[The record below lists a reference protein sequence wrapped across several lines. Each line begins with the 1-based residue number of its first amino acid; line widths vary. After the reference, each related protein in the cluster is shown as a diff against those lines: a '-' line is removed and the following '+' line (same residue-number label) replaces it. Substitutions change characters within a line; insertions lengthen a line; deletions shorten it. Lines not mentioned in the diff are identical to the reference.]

1 MLRPDGEGHAETIE
15 VRCAI
20 EGFCTHRIA
29 GQLTTEKGKRLLD
42 ELGEIL
48 EQMRNAKMQ
57 TTAQTFID
65 CDHAFFIWPS
75 SAMWRTMSLIS
86 CSSSFCI

>member
-1 MLRPDGEGHAETIE
+1 MSKSGWIHIHRPQQGIYAPSPDGEGHAETIE

-29 GQLTTEKGKRLLD
+29 GQLTTEKGKRLLE
-42 ELGEIL
+42 ELEEIL

-57 TTAQTFID
+57 TTATD
-65 CDHAFFIWPS
+65 LY
-75 SAMWRTMSLIS
+75 RL
-86 CSSSFCI
+86 